1 MEVGAAG
8 GNTCT
13 SAKGFLFLY
22 ADAEVFFLK
31 LLAHMFGE
39 WSELKL
45 VDRIG
50 LRTASKARSKA
61 DALCQCPLTQVSHAR
76 HPSLW
81 NCTLD

>member
-1 MEVGAAG
+1 MYVG
-8 GNTCT
+8 
-13 SAKGFLFLY
+13 KGISFSLRGRRSI
-22 ADAEVFFLK
+22 FFLK

-76 HPSLW
+76 NPSLW